1 MQAATIGGDSVDRRR
16 RGEREGGE
24 ADVSPNGRRV
34 SEPPTDF
41 SCFGRL
47 IGAEFKGAG
56 GKALKVRKACSMP
69 NGSLMMALRDVFF
82 EMFPN
87 VETMMETLVTLH
99 VQLNLQNPC

>member
-1 MQAATIGGDSVDRRR
+1 M
-16 RGEREGGE
+16 REGGEGSGGGEAE

-56 GKALKVRKACSMP
+56 GESVKSPEGL
-69 NGSLMMALRDVFF
+69 
-82 EMFPN
+82 
-87 VETMMETLVTLH
+87 
-99 VQLNLQNPC
+99 LNAERELDDCIATCCIFLS

>member
-56 GKALKVRKACSMP
+56 GESVKSPEGLLNTERKLDDGIARCI
-69 NGSLMMALRDVFF
+69 F
-82 EMFPN
+82 
-87 VETMMETLVTLH
+87 
-99 VQLNLQNPC
+99 

>member
-16 RGEREGGE
+16 RGERERQGGREGRGGGEAE

-56 GKALKVRKACSMP
+56 GESVKSPEGL
-69 NGSLMMALRDVFF
+69 
-82 EMFPN
+82 
-87 VETMMETLVTLH
+87 
-99 VQLNLQNPC
+99 LNAERELDDCIATCCIFLS

>member
-1 MQAATIGGDSVDRRR
+1 MQAATIGGDSVDAAEE
-16 RGEREGGE
+16 RGTGRAEGGE

-56 GKALKVRKACSMP
+56 GESVKSPEGLLNAERKLDDGIARCI
-69 NGSLMMALRDVFF
+69 F
-82 EMFPN
+82 
-87 VETMMETLVTLH
+87 
-99 VQLNLQNPC
+99 